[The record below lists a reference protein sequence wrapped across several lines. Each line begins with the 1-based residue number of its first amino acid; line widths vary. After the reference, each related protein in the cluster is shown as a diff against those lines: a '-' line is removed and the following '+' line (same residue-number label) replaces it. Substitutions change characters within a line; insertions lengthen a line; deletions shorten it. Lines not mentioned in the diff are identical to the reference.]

1 MSKTDLETRKY
12 FEIEVTTTITLWAE
26 SKQEAI
32 EKFNEKYVNVD
43 WENDWSYAPHYEFTM
58 TGKMWQVPFVDEGNW
73 VKLLVNEKKE
83 V

>member
-12 FEIEVTTTITLWAE
+12 FEIEVTTTITLWAD
-26 SKQEAI
+26 SKEEVI
-32 EKFNEKYVNVD
+32 EKFNDKYVNVD
-43 WENDWSYAPHYEFTM
+43 WENDYYAPQYDFTM
-58 TGKMWQVPFVDEGNW
+58 TGKMWEVPFEDEGNW

>member
-43 WENDWSYAPHYEFTM
+43 WENVGSTI
-58 TGKMWQVPFVDEGNW
+58 
-73 VKLLVNEKKE
+73 
-83 V
+83 